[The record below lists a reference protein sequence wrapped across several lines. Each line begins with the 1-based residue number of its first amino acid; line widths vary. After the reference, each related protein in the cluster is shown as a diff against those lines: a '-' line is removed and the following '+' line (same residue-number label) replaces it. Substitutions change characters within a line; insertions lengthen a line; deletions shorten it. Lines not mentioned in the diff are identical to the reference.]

1 MNENPLIMGNQ
12 ADTLEELRARVRH
25 MAQWAEGDDEN
36 RALQQDLRM
45 INGALSWLQNQAD
58 STKI

>member
-12 ADTLEELRARVRH
+12 ADTLEELRARVTY
-25 MAQWAEGDDEN
+25 MAQWAEGDDGN

-45 INGALSWLQNQAD
+45 MDGALTWLQHQYEAGKN
-58 STKI
+58 